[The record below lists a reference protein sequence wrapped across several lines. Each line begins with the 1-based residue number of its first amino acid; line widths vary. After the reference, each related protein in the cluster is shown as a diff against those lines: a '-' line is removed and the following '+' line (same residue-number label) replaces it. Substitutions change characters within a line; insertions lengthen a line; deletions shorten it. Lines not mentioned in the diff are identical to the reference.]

1 MTSNKDILHIKI
13 HKIENTIRDTP
24 YHKGTEH
31 HIGSLRARLSKLKEE
46 LYGKDRAHGGGGR
59 GYAIKKHGHATVAL
73 IGPPSVGKSTLIN
86 KLANISSPVGSYD
99 FTTTTV
105 IPGMMSYRGAKIQF
119 FDLPGL
125 IEKGAL
131 GKGGGRQI
139 LAAARAAD
147 LFLLITDPD
156 KQQSFSAITKE
167 LTRAG
172 FRINQKP
179 PEIQVKKGFRG
190 GVRVVDSFSCFLP
203 ETVKEIAAEYGM
215 KNGEVVFKER
225 IKSLDLLIDAFSS
238 SCIYVPAI
246 VVLTKIDLSSPNQKK
261 KIISGFMPQM
271 GKVISVSAQTGEGI
285 DKLKRVIWR
294 KLDFIRVYLK
304 QRQGAV
310 PDSEPLILKKGISV
324 KEMIEK
330 INSDW
335 LDLVSSA
342 SLWGKKAKFPG
353 QTISLNYLL
362 EDKDVV
368 CLVK

>member
-1 MTSNKDILHIKI
+1 MVSNKDILHIKI
-13 HKIENTIRDTP
+13 NRIEKTIRDTP

-31 HIGSLRARLSKLKEE
+31 HIGLLRARLSKLKEE
-46 LYGKDRAHGGGGR
+46 LYGKAQAHGGGGR

-86 KLANISSPVGSYD
+86 RLANIKSPVGSYD

-125 IEKGAL
+125 IKEGAL

-139 LAAARAAD
+139 LAAARTAD
-147 LFLLITDPD
+147 LFLLITDLD
-156 KQQSFSAITKE
+156 KQQLFSAITRE

-179 PEIQVKKGFRG
+179 PGIQIKRRFKGG
-190 GVRVVDSFSCFLP
+190 IRVVDPFSCFLP
-203 ETVKEIAAEYGM
+203 ETVKEIAAEYGI

-225 IKSLDLLIDAFSS
+225 IESLDLLIDAFSS
-238 SCIYVPAI
+238 SCVYVPAI
-246 VVLTKIDLSSPNQKK
+246 VVLTKADLSLSKQKK
-261 KIISGFMPQM
+261 GIINGFASQI

-285 DKLKRVIWR
+285 DKLKRAIWC
-294 KLDFIRVYLK
+294 KLGFIRVYLK
-304 QRQGAV
+304 QRQGAT
-310 PDSEPLILKKGISV
+310 PDSEPFILKKGISI
-324 KEMIEK
+324 KEMIRK

-335 LDLVSSA
+335 PDLVSSA
-342 SLWGKKAKFPG
+342 LLWGKRAKFPG
-353 QTISLNYLL
+353 QTVSLNYFL
-362 EDKDVV
+362 EDKDIV